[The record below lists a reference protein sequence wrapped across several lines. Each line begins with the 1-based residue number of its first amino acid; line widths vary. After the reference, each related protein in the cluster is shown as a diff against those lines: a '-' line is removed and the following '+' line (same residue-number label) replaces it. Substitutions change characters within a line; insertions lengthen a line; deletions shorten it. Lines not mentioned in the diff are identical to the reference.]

1 MKYNIIKRYRDA
13 ESGAVFNLGEQIELK
28 DQKRIKEL
36 KASGCIEGEKP
47 KAEPKKRGRKKK

>member
-13 ESGAVFNLGEQIELK
+13 ESGAVFNLGEQIEIK

-36 KASGCIEGEKP
+36 KASGCIESVAK
-47 KAEPKKRGRKKK
+47 RKKK

>member
-1 MKYNIIKRYRDA
+1 MKYTIIKRYRDA

-36 KASGCIEGEKP
+36 KASGCIQGEYAIP
-47 KAEPKKRGRKKK
+47 EPKKRGRKKK